1 MSSTV
6 VWLTSTVAFWVI
18 CTLAYAVIE
27 ALVHD
32 YWARIA
38 VMIVAGSA
46 VGALASAFGYT
57 IFILALILLAQLVVM
72 HRKLLRAVSDEK
84 VRHRSSLRRA

>member
-6 VWLTSTVAFWVI
+6 VWFGSTVAFWVI

-27 ALVHD
+27 ALVDD

-38 VMIVAGSA
+38 VMIVAG
-46 VGALASAFGYT
+46 
-57 IFILALILLAQLVVM
+57 
-72 HRKLLRAVSDEK
+72 R
-84 VRHRSSLRRA
+84 RSPRSPYGSTSLR